1 MGPIHVTLGI
11 ILQAGN
17 ATGNITGLP
26 SPSQLGNEIATG
38 ILSPIIGYVELGMGI
53 AFIVAVVSIMY
64 HFAEY
69 MFHFTSW
76 GRTAALNEV
85 FSHGKKIIFGSLGL
99 WLTMYAILLIFQLV
113 GVKGVNPA
121 STAWQIFQG
130 EFVQIWNLLH
140 TALQHATSPTP

>member
-11 ILQAGN
+11 MLQA
-17 ATGNITGLP
+17 GNITGLP
-26 SPSQLGNEIATG
+26 SASQLGNEIATG

-113 GVKGVNPA
+113 GVKGCLLYTSPSPA
-121 STAWQIFQG
+121 
-130 EFVQIWNLLH
+130 
-140 TALQHATSPTP
+140 SPTP